1 MGDKADWGDGFFKN
15 CATSL
20 GWDEAKQTIVCS
32 PEWWEEHLARCN
44 NCEKGIKCNHVK
56 FRKQGPKF
64 LDDLHIIFGKSHV
77 SGASASCPGDVSSD
91 EASDDDVAEV
101 PKPAKTVNPGK
112 NKRKGSS
119 TIVRDKDEKSPFAR
133 MYKNTCLKIETAA
146 EKICTSVEASSASP
160 CNVVP
165 TIKEAMKMVK
175 DCGVEEKTAL
185 MHTATTLFMKPEF
198 REMDGK
204 LVDVAKEGQK
214 GLLMLADL
222 AQHASIMGEMANLY
236 TERYLQKGAYR
247 QTPET
252 GIQWVMRL
260 MDRPRYFYKMF
271 RMSPEIF
278 HALHDL
284 LVSTYGLSS
293 SNNVSSIESLTMF
306 LWIVGGPQSFSQV
319 ESHFTRSLWTVH
331 TKFHEVLKCLRKLAK
346 NNITPRDTTFS
357 TEHGRLRED
366 RFWPYFK
373 DAIGAIDGSH
383 ISVVVLLDETIS
395 HTCHHGYTSQNVL
408 AICDFD
414 MRFIF
419 AVAGWPGSAHDS
431 RILSHALAN
440 FPSFPMPPTGKYYLV
455 DSGYPNR
462 IGYLAPFKGTT
473 YHIPEF
479 RHRSGPPQGKY
490 EVFNFLHSSLRNVI
504 ERSFGVL
511 KQKWRILKGIPSF
524 SPTTQKHIIMACLA
538 LHNFVRDSNLRDKEF
553 ERCDADEDYLLE
565 DTSDTSDDE
574 SEDAENDD
582 TMNTIR
588 TRIADA
594 LISARGG

>member
-1 MGDKADWGDGFFKN
+1 
-15 CATSL
+15 
-20 GWDEAKQTIVCS
+20 
-32 PEWWEEHLARCN
+32 
-44 NCEKGIKCNHVK
+44 
-56 FRKQGPKF
+56 
-64 LDDLHIIFGKSHV
+64 
-77 SGASASCPGDVSSD
+77 
-91 EASDDDVAEV
+91 
-101 PKPAKTVNPGK
+101 
-112 NKRKGSS
+112 
-119 TIVRDKDEKSPFAR
+119 
-133 MYKNTCLKIETAA
+133 
-146 EKICTSVEASSASP
+146 
-160 CNVVP
+160 
-165 TIKEAMKMVK
+165 
-175 DCGVEEKTAL
+175 
-185 MHTATTLFMKPEF
+185 
-198 REMDGK
+198 DGK

-293 SNNVSSIESLTMF
+293 SNNVSSIESLAMF

-346 NNITPRDTTFS
+346 DNITPRDPTFS
-357 TEHGRLRED
+357 MEHGRLRED

-408 AICDFD
+408 AIYNFD

-440 FPSFPMPPTGKYYLV
+440 FPSFPMPPTGISGSFINFNICTLV
-455 DSGYPNR
+455 
-462 IGYLAPFKGTT
+462 LLF
-473 YHIPEF
+473 
-479 RHRSGPPQGKY
+479 
-490 EVFNFLHSSLRNVI
+490 
-504 ERSFGVL
+504 
-511 KQKWRILKGIPSF
+511 
-524 SPTTQKHIIMACLA
+524 A
-538 LHNFVRDSNLRDKEF
+538 LL
-553 ERCDADEDYLLE
+553 
-565 DTSDTSDDE
+565 T
-574 SEDAENDD
+574 
-582 TMNTIR
+582 
-588 TRIADA
+588 
-594 LISARGG
+594 